1 MSFSFL
7 FTLLKT
13 ITLLSLVNIQINRL
27 NVWHFVMYGIFIFLN
42 VSSQSLNRDNID
54 RQIFDKSFK
63 IEEI

>member
-1 MSFSFL
+1 MSFLFL
-7 FTLLKT
+7 FTLLKI
-13 ITLLSLVNIQINRL
+13 ITLLSLINIQINRL